1 MPTSKPRITLT
12 ISEQQHELLQSLA
25 ELQKVS
31 MSSIVV
37 DLLDTTMPVL
47 ARLVSILKSAAEAP
61 QSVLDELRKSLDV
74 AESDALGKKD
84 SVMGQLD
91 LLLAAAAG
99 PGNARERAPGL
110 AAKFAP
116 KKAGPPATNRGV
128 RIPPSNTHKPSAHAA
143 SKPVGK
149 VKKK

>member
-12 ISEQQHELLQSLA
+12 LSEQQHELLQSLA

-47 ARLVSILKSAAEAP
+47 GRLVSILKSAAEAP

-74 AESDALGKKD
+74 AESDALGKQD
-84 SVMGQLD
+84 SLMGQVD
-91 LLLAAAAG
+91 LLIAG
-99 PGNARERAPGL
+99 AGDAQESAPAPAKKPALKNAR
-110 AAKFAP
+110 
-116 KKAGPPATNRGV
+116 PPATNRGV
-128 RIPPSNTHKPSAHAA
+128 RIPSSNTRKPRSHAA
-143 SKPVGK
+143 SKPFGK

>member
-25 ELQKVS
+25 DLQKVS

-61 QSVLDELRKSLDV
+61 QSVLDEL
-74 AESDALGKKD
+74 
-84 SVMGQLD
+84 
-91 LLLAAAAG
+91 
-99 PGNARERAPGL
+99 
-110 AAKFAP
+110 
-116 KKAGPPATNRGV
+116 
-128 RIPPSNTHKPSAHAA
+128 
-143 SKPVGK
+143 
-149 VKKK
+149 